1 MGDTSANSKSQI
13 SAMVVGSKYRLQHK
27 LGSGS
32 FGDIY
37 QAVNINSGE
46 VKCFHVFCP
55 SFYSRNLFMGKTILR
70 KLTTFIT
77 AIILLIASSF

>member
-1 MGDTSANSKSQI
+1 MGESSTAKSQI
-13 SAMVVGSKYRLQHK
+13 SAMVVGAKYRLQHK

-46 VKCFHVFCP
+46 VSVATYAYP
-55 SFYSRNLFMGKTILR
+55 
-70 KLTTFIT
+70 TFFL
-77 AIILLIASSF
+77 LLINRRAICEKLQKANWFSN